1 MMDLSKSRVVPWHR
15 LEAGQAAQGC
25 CNLALIKWRLGSGAG
40 ANFGMFGKPSS
51 WPTGPRI
58 GSLDGAT
65 VGVAGASRAPFVYFA
80 AVLQPAT
87 RLVIGQSSLC
97 CPASGLPS
105 LHFQVGCCSCKLP
118 CASFGPAW
126 LRSPRPGPSPP
137 TCACPHSHLYIHRHT
152 HTHPLLESPSYRVR
166 WHLFACRKPR
176 TECEVFSFPHIP
188 HSLVR
193 SLVGGASLHLLFLA
207 ICAVKS
213 RPGLSC
219 CWPVLLPASLCLSFS
234 TIILLHTC
242 CAHFAATNRPIL
254 FLFVRSCPCHASFRL
269 SIHSLPLGTSRWQTD
284 RKTDRQTEGDTT
296 C

>member
-1 MMDLSKSRVVPWHR
+1 ML
-15 LEAGQAAQGC
+15 
-25 CNLALIKWRLGSGAG
+25 
-40 ANFGMFGKPSS
+40 
-51 WPTGPRI
+51 T
-58 GSLDGAT
+58 
-65 VGVAGASRAPFVYFA
+65 GASRAPFVYFA

-87 RLVIGQSSLC
+87 RLVIGRSSLC

-137 TCACPHSHLYIHRHT
+137 CACPHSHLYIHRHT
-152 HTHPLLESPSYRVR
+152 HTHTPSLLESPSYRVR

-176 TECEVFSFPHIP
+176 TECEVVSFPHIP

-213 RPGLSC
+213 SPGLRCLATGLSL
-219 CWPVLLPASLCLSFS
+219 PVILDNFSVTYVPCPLRCSQSTLSFFVCRVDSFLTTECHLKFAS
-234 TIILLHTC
+234 TPSQGK
-242 CAHFAATNRPIL
+242 ANF
-254 FLFVRSCPCHASFRL
+254 
-269 SIHSLPLGTSRWQTD
+269 
-284 RKTDRQTEGDTT
+284 
-296 C
+296 